1 MPVGHRCLWHLGN
14 VINERDTSIRIVSS
28 GTSLKAWTCWGRGL
42 KNLLRAQS
50 RGALGRSNIFFSTTN
65 IKNPSKKPVLK
76 LFAFLLKAC
85 FALNLKSLVIFEIV
99 YFEIFF
105 PSLPCDDITSS
116 H

>member
-1 MPVGHRCLWHLGN
+1 MDLLG
-14 VINERDTSIRIVSS
+14 ERPEKSS
-28 GTSLKAWTCWGRGL
+28 EGSK
-42 KNLLRAQS
+42 Q
-50 RGALGRSNIFFSTTN
+50 RSSWQKQHPFSTTN

-76 LFAFLLKAC
+76 LFTFLLKAC
-85 FALNLKSLVIFEIV
+85 FALNLKSLVIFKIV